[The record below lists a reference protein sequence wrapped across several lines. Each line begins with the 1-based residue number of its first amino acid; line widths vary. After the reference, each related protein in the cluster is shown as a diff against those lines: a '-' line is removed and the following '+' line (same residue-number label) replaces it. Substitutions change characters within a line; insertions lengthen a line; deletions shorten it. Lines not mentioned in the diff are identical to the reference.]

1 MSRTALAL
9 LALLA
14 ASNLVAGLVGG
25 LARLGV
31 LTHPLAQALL
41 PHHGALMMA
50 GFFGS
55 VIALER
61 AVALQRGLWVPA
73 SAALAGWL
81 LVLLP
86 APVALAGLA
95 WAASAAGLALLY
107 LWAAHH
113 RKVSLPLAVE
123 ASATLALLVG
133 TTSWAMGEDAAARLG
148 WSAFILLTVAGERR
162 ELTALANLPTWSRR
176 AFVLLWLALLF
187 SVALARPAPALA
199 LPLWWAAALGLAAWL
214 ARFDI
219 GLRAWRA
226 PGWPRH
232 TARCLMVG
240 IAWLA
245 VAAAL
250 GLARQAAAWHV
261 LWLGFVWA
269 MVFAHAPIML
279 TALARL
285 RPVYTPWAM
294 APVALMSLGVALR
307 TAATLAGWP
316 ALLAAAAGAQT
327 LALVAF
333 ALVMVR
339 ALRGR

>member
-1 MSRTALAL
+1 MNRTALAL

-14 ASNLVAGLVGG
+14 ASNLIAGLAGG

-31 LTHPLAQALL
+31 LTHPLALALL

-61 AVALQRGLWVPA
+61 AVALRRGLWVPSA
-73 SAALAGWL
+73 AALAGWL

-86 APVALAGLA
+86 AQALVAGLI
-95 WAASAAGLALLY
+95 WAASGAGLALLY
-107 LWAAHH
+107 AWAAHH
-113 RKVSLPLAVE
+113 RKVTLPLAVE

-133 TTSWAMGEDAAARLG
+133 TTGWAMGQETAARLG

-162 ELTALANLPTWSRR
+162 ELTALVNLPAWGRR
-176 AFVLLWLALLF
+176 VFVLLWLALLV
-187 SVALARPAPALA
+187 SVLLAQSALALA
-199 LPLWWAAALGLAAWL
+199 LPLWWASALGLAAWL
-214 ARFDI
+214 ACFDI

-226 PGWPRH
+226 QGWPRH
-232 TARCLMVG
+232 TARCMIVG
-240 IAWLA
+240 VAWLA

-250 GLARQAAAWHV
+250 GLACQAAAWHV

-279 TALARL
+279 PALARL
-285 RPVYTPWAM
+285 RPVYTPWAL
-294 APVALMSLGVALR
+294 APVALMGVGVALR
-307 TAATLAGWP
+307 AVATWAGWP
-316 ALLAAAAGAQT
+316 TLLAAAAVAQV

-333 ALVMVR
+333 AAVMVR
-339 ALRGR
+339 AVRAR